1 MQHEIVSAGFEINL
15 IYAPTALNRIDEY
28 KRFEWHPQDF
38 WICYATTRNI
48 SEILFHHWTL

>member
-38 WICYATTRNI
+38 WICYATTRNT
-48 SEILFHHWTL
+48 SEILFHH